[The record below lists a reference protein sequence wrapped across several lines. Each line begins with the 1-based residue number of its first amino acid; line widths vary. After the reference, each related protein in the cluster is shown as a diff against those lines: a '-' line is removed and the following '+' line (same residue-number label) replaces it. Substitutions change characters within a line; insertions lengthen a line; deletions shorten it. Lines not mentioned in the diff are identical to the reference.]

1 MIEHSARAVFEIG
14 LVLLL
19 AALAGWLARRLGL
32 PAILGYILAGLAIS
46 PFTPGYVAD
55 REQIQLLADIGVVLL
70 LFEVGIELDVD
81 RLRHEQGGIAWASP
95 VQTLVT
101 MAVAGAALLAVGL
114 PPLGALLIGLSLALS
129 SGVVVVNVTRS
140 RRRTTDRATEEALI
154 GWSALQDLTGV
165 AIAAVLVGLVGAGAR
180 PIGLVLVSLVAF
192 GIVAIASALVL
203 PRLLRSIRDE
213 HDLFLIV
220 SVATGLVIAGVG
232 SLVFGVPL
240 ALASFV
246 AGLAVSEGPDTAEA
260 RRRLRPFRDVFAVL
274 FFVAVGTLIDP
285 GGLAAAVPWIALM
298 VAVVVVGKSAVVFVL
313 ARVARLRARPAQLAI
328 GLGQAGEFAYVLG
341 TIALGAALI
350 DRGVF
355 EAVLATIVVTI
366 AISTIAVRL
375 IGRPPDEEAA
385 AA

>member
-1 MIEHSARAVFEIG
+1 VVEHSARAVFEIG

-19 AALAGWLARRLGL
+19 AAVAGWAARRLGL
-32 PAILGYILAGLAIS
+32 PAILGYIVAGLEIS

-55 REQIQLLADIGVVLL
+55 REQIQLLADVGVVLL
-70 LFEVGIELDVD
+70 LFEVGIELDLD

-95 VQTLVT
+95 FQTVFT
-101 MAVAGAALLAVGL
+101 TAVASAILLAAGL
-114 PPLGALLIGLSLALS
+114 PLLGALLIGLSLALS

-140 RRRTTDRATEEALI
+140 RRRTTDRPTEEALI
-154 GWSALQDLTGV
+154 GWSALQDVTGV
-165 AIAAVLVGLVGAGAR
+165 AIAAILVGLIGSGAR
-180 PIGLVLVSLVAF
+180 PIGLVLVFLVAF
-192 GIVAIASALVL
+192 GLVAVASAVVL
-203 PRLLRSIRDE
+203 PRALRSIREE

-220 SVATGLVIAGVG
+220 SVATGLVIAGLG

-285 GGLAAAVPWIALM
+285 AGLAEALPWVAAM
-298 VAVVVVGKSAVVFVL
+298 VAIVFVGKSVAVYVL
-313 ARVARLRARPAQLAI
+313 ARLARLRARPVQLAI
-328 GLGQAGEFAYVLG
+328 GLGQVGEFAYVLG
-341 TIALGAALI
+341 TIALGAELI
-350 DRGVF
+350 GRGVF

-375 IGRPPDEEAA
+375 IGQHPIEDAA
-385 AA
+385 SA